1 MIIVLI
7 VCFFILD
14 VSTAELKSPIS
25 KAPVDVLAGMITF
38 EQWYYFY
45 GMKLL
50 YIWTQCLYYI
60 IAHFTMIY
68 ALLIKF
74 ANSDMAIDDRLF
86 LSLPP
91 FPPSMILLSFMF
103 LNLTISML
111 APKEIIFQIFAYVYG
126 SSLLKKDY

>member
-1 MIIVLI
+1 
-7 VCFFILD
+7 
-14 VSTAELKSPIS
+14 
-25 KAPVDVLAGMITF
+25 
-38 EQWYYFY
+38 
-45 GMKLL
+45 
-50 YIWTQCLYYI
+50 
-60 IAHFTMIY
+60 MIY